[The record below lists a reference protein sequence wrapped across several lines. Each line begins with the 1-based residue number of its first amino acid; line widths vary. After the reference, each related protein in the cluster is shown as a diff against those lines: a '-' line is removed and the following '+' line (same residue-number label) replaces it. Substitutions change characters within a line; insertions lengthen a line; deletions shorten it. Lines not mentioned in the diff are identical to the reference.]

1 MTKYMMKLELLF
13 MHRNVSSCTGRL
25 HPRPNLRDLPC
36 SGSIM
41 SVSLLPVD
49 LDAFISDQHKGKQ
62 VTAAASR
69 WAIQVLSALLGVC
82 LFTGKLT

>member
-1 MTKYMMKLELLF
+1 MTKYMMKLELPF

-25 HPRPNLRDLPC
+25 RDLPC

-41 SVSLLPVD
+41 NVSLLPVD